1 MKYCKN
7 KLKKVLS
14 SAGVCLTLSL
24 ACVTVA
30 AHNGHGDE
38 LPWQACSE
46 AKKNDSCEFTN
57 SHKTLFRGNCKAF
70 NEVLMCVR
78 NQPLIQIEDTNL
90 KAEDT
95 STKAETKSVIAKS

>member
-14 SAGVCLTLSL
+14 SAGGGLTLSL
-24 ACVTVA
+24 ACFTAV

-46 AKKNDSCEFTN
+46 AKKNDSCEYTN

-78 NQPLIQIEDTNL
+78 NQPIIQVEDS
-90 KAEDT
+90 
-95 STKAETKSVIAKS
+95 STKAEIKSIVAKN